1 MTDRIESCDL
11 TLSSADTDA
20 LHDAD
25 SRWRARFGS
34 ASRRELLRRFAAE
47 FESGGLSAALLCA
60 RLEQR
65 HVWRHG
71 LAALAAELADERERD
86 AAAVSDAALVTYERK
101 WSKRLARLQRMNPA
115 RWAVRELSAEELH
128 AELTL
133 RLLDALRSGER
144 EFSRDER
151 VGREWG
157 LSFLARQRAALRE
170 RFRLDVSLVEEPVCA
185 APCTQEDAL
194 IDAQSERL
202 FELARERA
210 ESTLSRPQRL
220 WLSAMRLSANAGGFF
235 ESSGKLN
242 LAAASRLLDK
252 NRSSAQRAFAEL
264 QNRFSA
270 ELSKLDE

>member
-11 TLSSADTDA
+11 ALSSADTDA

-157 LSFLARQRAALRE
+157 LSFLARQRAAGEGGARAARHHRHAFGMGIAHDLDHLLAGGRQHHHQ
-170 RFRLDVSLVEEPVCA
+170 RLLGVGGKGVAIEDLA
-185 APCTQEDAL
+185 AGGIVHHAIGHDGLQRANDCIA
-194 IDAQSERL
+194 AGKNGWVRRGKFQSATPGV
-202 FELARERA
+202 ELARPISPGE
-210 ESTLSRPQRL
+210 P
-220 WLSAMRLSANAGGFF
+220 
-235 ESSGKLN
+235 
-242 LAAASRLLDK
+242 
-252 NRSSAQRAFAEL
+252 
-264 QNRFSA
+264 
-270 ELSKLDE
+270 

>member
-1 MTDRIESCDL
+1 M
-11 TLSSADTDA
+11 
-20 LHDAD
+20 
-25 SRWRARFGS
+25 SRYG
-34 ASRRELLRRFAAE
+34 
-47 FESGGLSAALLCA
+47 SAAL
-60 RLEQR
+60 
-65 HVWRHG
+65 
-71 LAALAAELADERERD
+71 ALELADERERD
-86 AAAVSDAALVTYERK
+86 AAAASDAALVTYERK
-101 WSKRLARLQRMNPA
+101 WSKRLARLQRMKPA

-133 RLLDALRSGER
+133 RLLDAVRSVEG

-151 VGREWG
+151 AGREWG
-157 LSFLARQRAALRE
+157 LTFLVRQRAALRQ

-185 APCTQEDAL
+185 VPSTQEDAL

-210 ESTLSRPQRL
+210 ESTLSRPQRR

-235 ESSGKLN
+235 ESSGRLN
-242 LAAASRLLDK
+242 LAAASRLLER

-264 QNRFSA
+264 QSRFSA